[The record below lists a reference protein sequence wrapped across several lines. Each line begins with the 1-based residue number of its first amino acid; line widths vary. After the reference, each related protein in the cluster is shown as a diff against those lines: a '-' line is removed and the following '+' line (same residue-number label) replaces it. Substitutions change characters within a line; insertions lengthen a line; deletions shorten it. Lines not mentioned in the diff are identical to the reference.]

1 MRFTLM
7 LGIGGYEDYQAI
19 ARAAEE
25 AGWSSIGLPDSIF
38 FPEKATSD
46 YPYADTDAVRQYIE
60 ASPFIE
66 PFVAMS
72 WMAAVTSRIR
82 FYPGVLKVPVRQPLI
97 LAKTL
102 SSLAVVSNNRV
113 VLGAG
118 ISPWREDFIYN
129 GVAWE
134 PRGKLLDECL
144 DILRGA
150 MSGEYFEY
158 HSEHYDFG
166 PMKMSPAPSK
176 PVPIIVGGHAKVALA
191 RAAKHDGWI
200 SANTDFDT
208 LRTLIGQLNEQ
219 RAQQGTLQRPDYEI
233 HAYDMNART
242 LDDFRR
248 LRDLGVTDIC
258 ATPWNVYQAG
268 LKLQDKL
275 DNLRRFGDEI
285 IAKY

>member
-7 LGIGGYEDYQAI
+7 LGIGGYQDYQAV
-19 ARAAEE
+19 AQAAE
-25 AGWSSIGLPDSIF
+25 ASGWASIGLPDSIF
-38 FPEKATSD
+38 FPEQATSD
-46 YPYADTDAVRQYIE
+46 YPYADTAAVRQYIE

-66 PFVAMS
+66 PFIAMS
-72 WMAAVTSRIR
+72 WMAAVTSKIR

-102 SSLAVVSNNRV
+102 SSLAVVSNNRI

-144 DILRGA
+144 EILRGA

-166 PMKMSPAPSK
+166 PMKMSPAPTK

-191 RAAKHDGWI
+191 RAARHDGWI

-208 LRTLIGQLNEQ
+208 LRSLIQQLNEL
-219 RAQQGTLQRPDYEI
+219 RAQYGTLKRSDYEI
-233 HAYDMNART
+233 HAYDMHATT

-258 ATPWNVYQAG
+258 ATPWNVYQGA
-268 LKLQDKL
+268 LSLQDKI